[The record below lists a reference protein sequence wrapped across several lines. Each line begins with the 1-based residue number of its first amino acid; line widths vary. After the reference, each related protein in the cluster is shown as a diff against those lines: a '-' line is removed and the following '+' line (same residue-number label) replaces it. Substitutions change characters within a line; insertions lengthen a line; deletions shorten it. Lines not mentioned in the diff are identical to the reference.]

1 LSLFNDNCLVPL
13 SIHIPELEEETSL
26 PNEILRIF
34 PNDGIGKMTLA
45 VRQNQR
51 SVIEFLLLEGCEGG
65 DIVLSLQ
72 NASG

>member
-1 LSLFNDNCLVPL
+1 MIIVSYLFPFIFQNWKNASQP
-13 SIHIPELEEETSL
+13 S
-26 PNEILRIF
+26 EILRIF
-34 PNDGIGKMTLA
+34 PNDGIGKMTMA

-51 SVIEFLLLEGCEGG
+51 SVIEFLLLEGCEGD